1 MVSYTTDSGPAE
13 SVCLAL
19 VSAGNPG
26 MNMKGIRFFLWFV
39 MAWLG
44 LAGHAL
50 AVDRTNDTL
59 EINSLYREAEPF
71 IGLPG
76 SQADVLINRAW
87 KKSIEISYQQG
98 VADGYY
104 YSAQSLEHR
113 GKWAEAVDYYEKA
126 RSIYMLLD
134 QISKLVDTHVRLAG
148 IYAQK
153 DQLFLAHRSYREAV
167 RAAAGHTDSTM
178 RWIANIRYAHFKNQV
193 ERDYLGALR
202 MLDKIRQET
211 AALAANPFEGQMNLV
226 YSNSF
231 LNLGNYG
238 QARQYADR
246 AEAYFRR
253 TQDSAG
259 IIRATLAHA
268 NILERMGDITGL
280 RAKLDE
286 AVALPFSLDSSA
298 TIWAEYQFLQI
309 KWELRNEQYET
320 ALARGQ
326 ALAENLRQ
334 RGNHYEMRKV
344 VALMSMANYALGRID
359 DAAALFNRSHYLAD
373 SLLVEQFVQADAEL
387 SDKFILAR
395 QEDVDRLKLSNT
407 IYQRYGLIVSV
418 VVLLAILVI
427 LYIHFREKDKLAN
440 RVAIK
445 NAEISVQNEIL
456 KQANIQNELLLR
468 EIHHRVK
475 NNLQIINSLL
485 SLQARKTVLPEV
497 VEIMK
502 ESRSRLNSI
511 ALIHNK
517 LYQQQSLSKL
527 NIHEYIEQLAFHL
540 LSLYNVNNNEIE
552 VEVDARRVSLD
563 IDTAIPLGLILT
575 ELITNSLK
583 YAFVERNS
591 GRITIVVASGDAK
604 GYVLEYA
611 DDGVGM
617 PESEFDVSKDSLG
630 FKLIRSLTDQ
640 LDGDISYAYEAGLSK
655 FVVHFR
661 SHA

>member
-1 MVSYTTDSGPAE
+1 MSTRD
-13 SVCLAL
+13 
-19 VSAGNPG
+19 
-26 MNMKGIRFFLWFV
+26 IRFLLWILV
-39 MAWLG
+39 ALHG
-44 LAGHAL
+44 LDARHAFG
-50 AVDRTNDTL
+50 ADRASDTL
-59 EINSLYREAEPF
+59 TINSLYREAREY
-71 IGLPG
+71 LDQPG
-76 SQADVLINRAW
+76 NQADAIINQAW
-87 KKSIEISYQQG
+87 KKSIGISYQQG

-104 YSAQSLEHR
+104 YSGRLLEGR
-113 GKWAEAVDYYEKA
+113 GKVMEAVDFYEKA

-134 QISKLVDTHVRLAG
+134 QVSKLVDTHVRLAG
-148 IYAQK
+148 LYAQQ

-167 RAAAGHTDSTM
+167 KVASENVDTLARIGALIG
-178 RWIANIRYAHFKNQV
+178 YADFKNYV
-193 ERDYLGALR
+193 ERDHHGAVR
-202 MLDKIRQET
+202 ILDTVREET
-211 AALAANPFEGQMNLV
+211 RSLQRDPFEGQVYLV
-226 YSNSF
+226 YSNSYYHLDD
-231 LNLGNYG
+231 LN
-238 QARQYADR
+238 QAQAYADKAVAYYQRVQNSEGLLR
-246 AEAYFRR
+246 AM
-253 TQDSAG
+253 
-259 IIRATLAHA
+259 LAQA
-268 NILERMGDITGL
+268 KVLESVGEL
-280 RAKLDE
+280 AEFRAKLDE
-286 AVALPFSLDSSA
+286 VVALPVSLDKNPMLW
-298 TIWAEYQFLQI
+298 TEYQLLSI
-309 KWELRNEQYET
+309 KYDLRGENFEA
-320 ALARGQ
+320 ALARSQ
-326 ALAENLRQ
+326 ALSDNLRK
-334 RGNHYEMRKV
+334 RGNNSDVRKV
-344 VALMSMANYALGRID
+344 VALMASANYAMGRVDEAERLYDRVLYLG
-359 DAAALFNRSHYLAD
+359 D
-373 SLLVEQFVQADAEL
+373 SLLIEQFVQADAEL
-387 SDKFILAR
+387 SDKFIMAR

-485 SLQARKTVLPEV
+485 SLQARKTLLPEV
-497 VEIMK
+497 VEVMK

-527 NIHEYIEQLAFHL
+527 NIHEYVEQLAFHL

-552 VEVDARRVSLD
+552 VQVDANRVSLD

-583 YAFVERNS
+583 YAFVGKDN
-591 GRITIVVASGDAK
+591 GLITILVAPGSEK
-604 GYVLEYA
+604 EYLLEYA

-617 PESEFDVSKDSLG
+617 PEGQFDVGEDSLG

-640 LDGDISYAYEAGLSK
+640 LNGDITYSYVDGLSK

-661 SHA
+661 SHG

>member
-1 MVSYTTDSGPAE
+1 
-13 SVCLAL
+13 
-19 VSAGNPG
+19 
-26 MNMKGIRFFLWFV
+26 MKGIRFFLWFI

-44 LAGHAL
+44 PATGHAL
-50 AVDRTNDTL
+50 ATDGPDDTL
-59 EINSLYREAEPF
+59 EINALYREAQQF
-71 IGLPG
+71 INQPG
-76 SQADVLINRAW
+76 SKADVLINRAW

-113 GKWAEAVDYYEKA
+113 GKWVEAIDYYEKA

-134 QISKLVDTHVRLAG
+134 QISKLVDAHVRLAG
-148 IYAQK
+148 IYAQR

-167 RAAAGHTDSTM
+167 QAAAGHTDSTI
-178 RWIANIRYAHFKNQV
+178 RWTANIRYAHFKNQV

-202 MLDKIRQET
+202 MLDTVNAEM
-211 AALAANPFEGQMNLV
+211 ASLDPNPYAGQMDLV

-231 LNLGNYG
+231 FHLGDYTK
-238 QARQYADR
+238 AREHANR
-246 AEAYFRR
+246 AEAYFCR
-253 TQDSAG
+253 TQDIEG
-259 IIRATLAHA
+259 IIRAMLAQA
-268 NILERMGDITGL
+268 NILERAGDL
-280 RAKLDE
+280 ADLQAKLDE
-286 AVALPFSLDSSA
+286 AVALPISLDSSA
-298 TIWAEYQFLQI
+298 AIWAEYQLLQI
-309 KWELRNEQYET
+309 KYELRKEHYEA
-320 ALARGQ
+320 ALARAQ
-326 ALAENLRQ
+326 ALAEDLRR

-344 VALMSMANYALGRID
+344 VTLMSMANYALGRID
-359 DAAALFNRSHYLAD
+359 EAAALFNRSHYLAD
-373 SLLVEQFVQADAEL
+373 SLLVEQFIQADAEL

-485 SLQARKTVLPEV
+485 SLQARKTLLPEV

-552 VEVDARRVSLD
+552 VAVDAKRVSLD

-583 YAFVERNS
+583 YAFVGRNT
-591 GRITIVVASGDAK
+591 GRITIVVVPGKSKD
-604 GYVLEYA
+604 YLLEYA

-630 FKLIRSLTDQ
+630 FKLIRSLIDQ
-640 LDGDISYAYEAGLSK
+640 LNGDISYSYEAGLSK
-655 FVVHFR
+655 FNVHFR

>member
-1 MVSYTTDSGPAE
+1 MSTR
-13 SVCLAL
+13 
-19 VSAGNPG
+19 
-26 MNMKGIRFFLWFV
+26 GIRFLLW
-39 MAWLG
+39 MMLALHG
-44 LAGHAL
+44 LDARHAI
-50 AVDRTNDTL
+50 AADRASDTV
-59 EINSLYREAEPF
+59 EINSLYEEAQQY
-71 IGLPG
+71 LDQPG
-76 SQADVLINRAW
+76 NQADAIINRAW

-104 YSAQSLEHR
+104 YSGRLLEER
-113 GKWAEAVDYYEKA
+113 GKVLEAVDFYEKA

-134 QISKLVDTHVRLAG
+134 QVTRLVDTHVRLAG
-148 IYAQK
+148 LYSQQ

-167 RAAAGHTDSTM
+167 KVASEHADTLARIGAL
-178 RWIANIRYAHFKNQV
+178 IRYADFKNHV
-193 ERDYLGALR
+193 ERDHEGAVR
-202 MLDKIRQET
+202 ILDSVREET
-211 AALAANPFEGQMNLV
+211 RGLQPDPFEGHIYLV
-226 YSNSF
+226 YSNSYYH
-231 LNLGNYG
+231 LDDLS
-238 QARQYADR
+238 QARDYADKASAYYQRVQHHKGMLR
-246 AEAYFRR
+246 AMLAQARVLSSVGELEKF
-253 TQDSAG
+253 
-259 IIRATLAHA
+259 RAT
-268 NILERMGDITGL
+268 
-280 RAKLDE
+280 LDE
-286 AVALPFSLDSSA
+286 AVALPISLDSNPVLW
-298 TIWAEYQFLQI
+298 TEYQLLKI
-309 KWELRNEQYET
+309 KYDLRAENFEA
-320 ALARGQ
+320 ALARSQ
-326 ALAENLRQ
+326 ALSDNLRK
-334 RGNHYEMRKV
+334 RGNNSDVRKV
-344 VALMSMANYALGRID
+344 VALMASANYAMGRLDEAARLYDRILYLG
-359 DAAALFNRSHYLAD
+359 D
-373 SLLVEQFVQADAEL
+373 SLLIEQFVQADAEL

-552 VEVDARRVSLD
+552 VQVDAHRVSLD

-583 YAFVERNS
+583 YAFVGRDN
-591 GRITIVVASGDAK
+591 GRITILVATGSNND
-604 GYVLEYA
+604 YLLEYA
-611 DDGVGM
+611 DNGVGM
-617 PESEFDVSKDSLG
+617 PKGELDVGEDSLG
-630 FKLIRSLTDQ
+630 FKLIRSLIDQ
-640 LDGDISYAYEAGLSK
+640 LNGDIAYSYVGGQSK
-655 FVVHFR
+655 FMIRFR
-661 SHA
+661 SHG